1 MKFDFEIMFD
11 VKFLEVASL
20 SSRVSQYVT
29 RDIQNGFNNFL
40 KNHYSIVDF
49 ESKGNRLHIPFSSR
63 SFAIIMSLAFVSSA
77 VLSST
82 DGVSHNQESAI
93 DSKEVQDVRSRQA
106 GGQQPLFQQ
115 LQANKDKD
123 EEERAEFQRNI
134 MRGTMTL
141 DDEDCA
147 HLDAIQK
154 QKVEQLQHIR
164 QSMDDEIALFRAAK
178 ADRSESQLVLDDE
191 DDAAERSTP
200 IIKIKKLQPP
210 KPLVPMIIINK
221 KRQYRQPEQLYDISS
236 KKPKTIIKETFV
248 HSKNADNTNKLA
260 IPENY
265 DNIAHDNSSG
275 LSLLSGYG
283 SSSDSG

>member
-1 MKFDFEIMFD
+1 
-11 VKFLEVASL
+11 
-20 SSRVSQYVT
+20 
-29 RDIQNGFNNFL
+29 
-40 KNHYSIVDF
+40 
-49 ESKGNRLHIPFSSR
+49 
-63 SFAIIMSLAFVSSA
+63 MSLAFVSSA

-164 QSMDDEIALFRAAK
+164 QSMDDELALFRAAK

-191 DDAAERSTP
+191 DDAGERSTP
-200 IIKIKKLQPP
+200 PIKIKKLQPP
-210 KPLVPMIIINK
+210 KPLVPMVIIK
-221 KRQYRQPEQLYDISS
+221 QKRQYRQPEQLYNISS
-236 KKPKTIIKETFV
+236 KKPNTIIKETLD
-248 HSKNADNTNKLA
+248 HSTNADNTNKLA
-260 IPENY
+260 TPENY
-265 DNIAHDNSSG
+265 DNIAHGNSSG